1 MKMIGWIYL
10 VLAIILELGGSTC
23 MKLSNGF
30 TKVLPSVFVFVF
42 YGICYWLLALALD
55 TIEMSIAYAVWAGL
69 GTVAISILG
78 VVALKEPIN
87 FSKTVGIIL
96 IASGVVILELIS

>member
-1 MKMIGWIYL
+1 MKIIGWIYL
-10 VLAIILELGGSTC
+10 ILAIILELGGSTC

-55 TIEMSIAYAVWAGL
+55 TIEMSVAYAVWAGL
-69 GTVAISILG
+69 GTVAISIIG

-87 FSKTVGIIL
+87 FLKTVGIIL

>member
-1 MKMIGWIYL
+1 
-10 VLAIILELGGSTC
+10 

-55 TIEMSIAYAVWAGL
+55 TIEMSVAYAVWAGL
-69 GTVAISILG
+69 GTVAISIIG

-87 FSKTVGIIL
+87 FLKTVGIIL

>member
-1 MKMIGWIYL
+1 MTSQEFFRDYR
-10 VLAIILELGGSTC
+10 IIDICKE
-23 MKLSNGF
+23 KYSNGF

-55 TIEMSIAYAVWAGL
+55 TIEMSVAYAVWAGL
-69 GTVAISILG
+69 GTVAISIIG

-87 FSKTVGIIL
+87 FLKTVGIIL

>member
-1 MKMIGWIYL
+1 MIGWIYL

-69 GTVAISILG
+69 GTVAISIIG

>member
-1 MKMIGWIYL
+1 MKIIGWIYL
-10 VLAIILELGGSTC
+10 ILAIILELGGSTC

-55 TIEMSIAYAVWAGL
+55 TIEMSVAYAVWAGL
-69 GTVAISILG
+69 GTVAISIIG
-78 VVALKEPIN
+78 VVALKGPIN
-87 FSKTVGIIL
+87 FLKTVGIFL
-96 IASGVVILELIS
+96 IASGVVILELSS

>member
-69 GTVAISILG
+69 GTVAISIIG